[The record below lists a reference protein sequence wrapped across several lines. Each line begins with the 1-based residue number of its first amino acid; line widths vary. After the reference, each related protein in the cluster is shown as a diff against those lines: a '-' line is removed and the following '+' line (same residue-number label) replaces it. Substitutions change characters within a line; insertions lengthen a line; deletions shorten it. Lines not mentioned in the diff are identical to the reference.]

1 MEKGQIIENMSH
13 RKIVNYDHTLQTTA
27 GKLPFTFKE
36 RFTHLLPVL
45 KMTTYLIRQAQTPYA
60 PPSPPSRKH
69 VSYFYA
75 QHFRDRV
82 WFCRVEFNLCRYFS
96 CLFISVSVLG
106 AVMVVIA
113 W

>member
-1 MEKGQIIENMSH
+1 VEKGQIIENMSH

-60 PPSPPSRKH
+60 PPPPP
-69 VSYFYA
+69 
-75 QHFRDRV
+75 Q
-82 WFCRVEFNLCRYFS
+82 VENMCPIS
-96 CLFISVSVLG
+96 MHNISVTGCGFVELNLTCVGIFLVCLYLYLYWERS
-106 AVMVVIA
+106 
-113 W
+113 WS